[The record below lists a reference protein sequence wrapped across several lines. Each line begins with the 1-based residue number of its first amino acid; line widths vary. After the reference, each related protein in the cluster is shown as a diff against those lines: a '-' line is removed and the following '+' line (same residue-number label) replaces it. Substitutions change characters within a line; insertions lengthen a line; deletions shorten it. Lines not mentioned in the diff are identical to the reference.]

1 MAPQFDATQH
11 ILIKAL
17 LKEGFETKLIASQ
30 ASCAFPEEN

>member
-1 MAPQFDATQH
+1 MAPQFDAAQH